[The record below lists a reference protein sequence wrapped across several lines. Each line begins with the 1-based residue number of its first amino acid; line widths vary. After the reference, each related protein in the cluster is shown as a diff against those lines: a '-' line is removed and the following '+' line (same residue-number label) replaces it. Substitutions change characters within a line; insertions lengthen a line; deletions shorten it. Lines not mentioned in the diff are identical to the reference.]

1 MEKHSSFYSLLFGF
15 LIFLGTMPFMSP
27 PQQEG
32 NSAPMS
38 LEELI
43 NLPGLRQEGPDW
55 RVIYQDLGAG
65 KGHFR
70 LSQSKWLMYFLHWR
84 PLTEANRTIS
94 IAYVRNHLLNFWGQ
108 AMNFKLMDVDGEM
121 EICGHKAYFT
131 EGSFGNGAV
140 YTRFIVW
147 NCPETNRQFTADC
160 NINLQR
166 KTPRELLD
174 LQRTITQT
182 VCCHKDAPSPEVP
195 AELSQRY
202 QSDKWDVSFFIPPT
216 WRTADFV
223 SKEWFPQGMTAQSG
237 SLWTLLTDSLKRLEL
252 VWEPYQGALS
262 ADMFKHFMKECVG
275 PFTFENVTSEII
287 NWDMKSVQEK
297 NGIWTGDGTYEYRQ
311 KVQNQE
317 AISSFRFKGFLWKD
331 GEIAYF
337 LLASLIQVKEFWN
350 IPNDLS
356 PSDETFNRFLREQVL
371 PNVKVIPR
379 VASPVFEQRKIILY
393 LERDA

>member
-1 MEKHSSFYSLLFGF
+1 MKKLLSFLFLLFGF
-15 LIFLGTMPFMSP
+15 LIFLSP
-27 PQQEG
+27 APSVSGLNQEG
-32 NSAPMS
+32 KSTAPDIS
-38 LEELI
+38 DFI
-43 NLPGLRQEGPDW
+43 DLPGLRQEGPDW
-55 RVIYQDLGAG
+55 RVIFQELGAD
-65 KGHFR
+65 KGHLR

-84 PLTEANRTIS
+84 PLTETNKSIS
-94 IAYVRNHLLNFWGQ
+94 IAYARNHLLNFWGQ
-108 AMNFKLMDVDGEM
+108 AMNFKLMDIDGEM

-131 EGSFGNGAV
+131 EGSFGDGAV

-147 NCPETNRQFTADC
+147 NCPQTNRQFTADC

-195 AELSQRY
+195 AGLSQRY
-202 QSDKWDVSFFIPPT
+202 QSDQWDVSFFIPAS

-237 SLWTLLTDSLKRLEL
+237 SLWTLLTDSLKRLKL
-252 VWEPYQGALS
+252 VWENHEGVLS
-262 ADMFKHFMKECVG
+262 ADVFKHFKEECVG

-287 NWDMKSVQEK
+287 NWEMKSIQER
-297 NGIWTGDGTYEYRQ
+297 NGIWMGEGIYEYRQ

-317 AISSFRFKGFLWKD
+317 AVSPFRCKGFLWKE
-331 GEIAYF
+331 GGRAYF

-350 IPNDLS
+350 VPNDLS
-356 PSDETFNRFLREQVL
+356 PSDETFDHFIKAQIL

-379 VASPVFEQRKIILY
+379 TVFPSKDI
-393 LERDA
+393 

>member
-1 MEKHSSFYSLLFGF
+1 MKKLSLFLFLLFGF
-15 LIFLGTMPFMSP
+15 LIFLRPASSELRLQQESKSSP
-27 PQQEG
+27 PG
-32 NSAPMS
+32 IGDF
-38 LEELI
+38 I
-43 NLPGLRQEGPDW
+43 NLSGLRQEGPDW
-55 RVIYQDLGAG
+55 RVIFQELGAD
-65 KGHFR
+65 KGHLR

-84 PLTEANRTIS
+84 PLTEANKTIS

-108 AMNFKLMDVDGEM
+108 AMNFKLMDIDGEM

-182 VCCHKDAPSPEVP
+182 VCCQKDAPSPEVP
-195 AELSQRY
+195 AGLSQRY
-202 QSDKWDVSFFIPPT
+202 HSDKWNVSFFIPFSWLT
-216 WRTADFV
+216 TDFV
-223 SKEWFPQGMTAQSG
+223 SKEWFPLGMTALSG

-252 VWEPYQGALS
+252 VWESHQGALS
-262 ADMFKHFMKECVG
+262 VDVFKHFMEECTA
-275 PFTFENVTSEII
+275 PFTFENVTSQIA
-287 NWDMKSVQEK
+287 NWDMNSFQERS
-297 NGIWTGDGTYEYRQ
+297 GIWTGEGTYEYHQ
-311 KVQNQE
+311 KAQNQE
-317 AISSFRFKGFLWKD
+317 AVSSFRCKGFLWKD
-331 GEIAYF
+331 NGTAYF

-356 PSDETFNRFLREQVL
+356 PSDETFDRFIKGQVL
-371 PNVKVIPR
+371 PNIKIIPR
-379 VASPVFEQRKIILY
+379 MV
-393 LERDA
+393 